1 MKISRR
7 EIFPIVLGLADG
19 TCTALVLASQKMMTG
34 GIDVW
39 QAFRI
44 GIITSASGFLPLWV
58 AEYAGLRNDLVRM
71 AKQLNMA
78 SAHALQKSDL
88 GLQTLRNSWFM
99 ASLATAS
106 SFGGAAIPLTLAVIF
121 PRWIYLPLFAA
132 NLTLMGVGLVLGYWV
147 QGARWNWAL
156 GLVGIGNVLAV
167 LGYKVGFS

>member
-1 MKISRR
+1 MKMSRR

-39 QAFRI
+39 QGFRI
-44 GIITSASGFLPLWV
+44 CIITSASGFLPLWV
-58 AEYAGLRNDLVRM
+58 AEYAGLRSDLVRM
-71 AKQLNMA
+71 AKQLNMV

-88 GLQTLRNSWFM
+88 GLQTLRSSWFM

-106 SFGGAAIPLTLAVIF
+106 SFGGAAIPLTMAIFF
-121 PRWIYLPLFAA
+121 PRLIFLPLVAA
-132 NLTLMGVGLVLGYWV
+132 NFTLMGVGLVLGYWV
-147 QGARWNWAL
+147 QGARWKWAL
-156 GLVGIGNVLAV
+156 GLMGIGNVLAV

>member
-19 TCTALVLASQKMMTG
+19 TCTALVLASQKMMMG

-58 AEYAGLRNDLVRM
+58 AEYAGLRSDLVRM

-99 ASLATAS
+99 ASLATADAGRNLS
-106 SFGGAAIPLTLAVIF
+106 EVDLSATFCCQSHPDGG
-121 PRWIYLPLFAA
+121 
-132 NLTLMGVGLVLGYWV
+132 GS
-147 QGARWNWAL
+147 GARLL
-156 GLVGIGNVLAV
+156 GTRRTLEMCW
-167 LGYKVGFS
+167 